1 MARELAAKAVP
12 AEKAEPQAKE
22 DEMAQVN
29 KKSGPDVGAWLGRAL
44 RAIILLILVVLLGAA
59 IGLAVFL
66 FVPLGVRAFLQP
78 VEENTARIAELEAEL
93 EEQAELIEAQQEL
106 LAEQQDSLDEMA
118 AALGDQDGRLADQDG
133 ALEEFETAL
142 GAFETGLEEQGAL
155 VAGFEERVTALEDD
169 LPGTGDVA
177 TLNRNIALLTA
188 WQEILK
194 ARLRLVQNNPG
205 SALDEL
211 ALAQSTLQAVYAAS
225 DEAQQAELDPILMR
239 LDLVIENLTEN
250 PFAAT
255 EDLEIAWH
263 DLDQLITGSLVGL
276 PEVEVLED
284 ETLEGEATEGA
295 PSESLAPETETP
307 ESESPETTTPEE
319 SPPEDEAPNEGT

>member
-1 MARELAAKAVP
+1 
-12 AEKAEPQAKE
+12 
-22 DEMAQVN
+22 
-29 KKSGPDVGAWLGRAL
+29 
-44 RAIILLILVVLLGAA
+44 
-59 IGLAVFL
+59 
-66 FVPLGVRAFLQP
+66 
-78 VEENTARIAELEAEL
+78 
-93 EEQAELIEAQQEL
+93 L
-106 LAEQQDSLDEMA
+106 LAEQQDILDEMA
-118 AALGDQDGRLADQDG
+118 VTLGDQDGRLADQDTS
-133 ALEEFETAL
+133 LEEFETAL

-169 LPGTGDVA
+169 LPGSGDVA

-225 DEAQQAELDPILMR
+225 DETQQAELDPILMR

-263 DLDQLITGSLVGL
+263 DLDRLITGSLGGL
-276 PEVEVLED
+276 PQVEALED
-284 ETLEGEATEGA
+284 EASESEGEAPEGA
-295 PSESLAPETETP
+295 PSGSLAPET

-319 SPPEDEAPNEGT
+319 SPPEDQPPGEETPVE